1 MHEVFESERL
11 MFRDITVSDT
21 DMVLK
26 WRNSEHVVNNFIYR
40 SEVTREDHMNW
51 LQNKIETG
59 LVRQFIII
67 EKSSATPFGSIYFR
81 DIDEK
86 NKSAEYGIFLGEKSM
101 MGKGYGS
108 ETARWAVDFF
118 FNEMKFEKLLL
129 RVLGRNAVAIKSY
142 EQAGFVLD
150 DSKTTTIEI
159 DGQSEELLFMFCYPG
174 DGSRGK
180 K

>member
-21 DMVLK
+21 DMLLK

-51 LQNKIETG
+51 LQNKVEKG

-67 EKSSATPFGSIYFR
+67 EKSSAMPFGSIYFR

-129 RVLGRNAVAIKSY
+129 RVLGRNAAAIKSY

-159 DGQSEELLFMFCYPG
+159 DGQSEELLFMVCE
-174 DGSRGK
+174 S
-180 K
+180 